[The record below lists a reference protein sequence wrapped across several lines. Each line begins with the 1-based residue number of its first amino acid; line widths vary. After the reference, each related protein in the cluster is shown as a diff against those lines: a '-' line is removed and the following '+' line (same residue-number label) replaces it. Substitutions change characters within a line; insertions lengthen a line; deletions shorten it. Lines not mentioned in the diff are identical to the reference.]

1 MKKKYTAPTIHVI
14 RMDAICLN
22 TASVFERNTG
32 HNVSSFRVNDAYAD
46 PEIDDT
52 DFWGGQ

>member
-1 MKKKYTAPTIHVI
+1 MKKKYTAPQIHVI

-22 TASVFERNTG
+22 TASVIDSRSG
-32 HNVSSFRVNDAYAD
+32 SHVSSFRVNDTYDD
-46 PEIDDT
+46 PDIDDT